1 MTIEGGIMTDGKV
14 PQWFS
19 SLTDLG
25 RFVASQPNT
34 LTGDKYPVIVLSVP
48 TGQFV
53 VWALTNGAFAAKPK
67 IEAPVSFPS
76 RCVAWN
82 KSTEQVEDV
91 EASVVPYKGT
101 IEEFKGRD
109 AIKIGDSS
117 FIEYFPLVSLPEAVP
132 LRTGRVLVK
141 KVADQIRADFL
152 ELKIATEKKHW
163 YVPWTEHCLSP
174 IVIVGDG
181 QEYLLNQLEE
191 LREDPLAE
199 SWLSPLTKTLT
210 SFSSGKVTEPD
221 HLLRLPFSVLSQSA
235 TKNVR
240 WINQVKPRLVIYTR
254 WSYFK
259 RRPPSAFSGVPT
271 VVITNRRVDA
281 SVVSAYETQ
290 NVHKAFPEWLQP
302 VSFPRGVSC
311 RFLEYSTVPYVE
323 SDDDSGDFDEDD
335 F

>member
-1 MTIEGGIMTDGKV
+1 MTGGRV
-14 PQWFS
+14 PQWFT

-25 RFVASQPNT
+25 HVTASQPNS
-34 LTGDKYPVIVLSVP
+34 LVGDKYPVVVLSAP

-53 VWALTNGAFAAKPK
+53 VWALTNGAFSATPK
-67 IEAPVSFPS
+67 IEAPTSFPA

-82 KSTEQVEDV
+82 TASKQVDDVVAKIEEYRGQKVTVIGGTKFTTHIPLVQLPDEVEPRTGKVLNKTDANVIKAELTEQ
-91 EASVVPYKGT
+91 G
-101 IEEFKGRD
+101 
-109 AIKIGDSS
+109 
-117 FIEYFPLVSLPEAVP
+117 
-132 LRTGRVLVK
+132 
-141 KVADQIRADFL
+141 
-152 ELKIATEKKHW
+152 IATSSIPW
-163 YVPWTEHCLSP
+163 YRPWTEHCLSP
-174 IVIVGDG
+174 VVIVGDG
-181 QEYLLNQLEE
+181 QEYLLNQLSE
-191 LREDPLAE
+191 LREDPLAD

-210 SFSSGKVTEPD
+210 SFSSGKVTDPD

-240 WINQVKPRLVIYTR
+240 WINQIKPRLVIYTR

-290 NVHKAFPEWLQP
+290 NVHKAFPDWLQQ
-302 VSFPRGVSC
+302 VSFPRGISC

-323 SDDDSGDFDEDD
+323 SGDGSDDFDEDD